1 MGVLDKLGDMFNSV
15 SQGPNTGPPS
25 QGFKEGAPKD
35 YKPNRIGEGGGGGGG
50 SILITECGLGSR
62 DACKH
67 FTGRAQE
74 LPRQIW

>member
-35 YKPNRIGEGGGGGGG
+35 YKPNRIGEGGQVEDHEYQKMQGQWLKRRLQTFHGT
-50 SILITECGLGSR
+50 SSRIT
-62 DACKH
+62 
-67 FTGRAQE
+67 
-74 LPRQIW
+74 